1 MSKRIHELA
10 KEWDVQP
17 KDLVAGLEKLGIRGK
32 RSQSSLTDE
41 EVQRVREALGLVPR
55 PTVAVGTERVV
66 AERVVTERDAGGDHL
81 VTAREQ
87 TTETRLRANVIR
99 RRTAREVLKSE
110 DLPPP
115 SSTDSA
121 SSEVPPALD
130 LEASVPPSLAEV
142 PPAALEPA
150 LPVAEPIPAAAA
162 PPPAAA
168 APAPAA
174 ERPLPPPPAAAP
186 EPAAPSASSAAPA
199 GRPRPA
205 RQVPGPVPAPP
216 PPGFEEMRGVKVL
229 GKIDLRKPA
238 APAPSPAARGAEPAP
253 GTEAAAADGA
263 PKKKKGRKVIKKSDM
278 LDTMERDFMRG
289 GKRPQKRRALPGK
302 EQKKTEITVPRASKR
317 VIRISEVITVADL
330 ARAMG
335 VKAGDVL
342 KKLLDMGMMATI
354 NQALDHDTAA
364 LVAAEFEHQVENVAF
379 DVEQMLEAAEAEGG
393 EEKGAVRAPV
403 VTMMGHVDHGKTS
416 LLDAIR
422 STNVAEGEA
431 GGITQ
436 HIGAYTVEVNGRQV
450 TFLDTP
456 GHEAFTAMRA
466 RGAKVTDIVVLV
478 VAADDG
484 VMPQTVEAINHARA
498 AEVPIIVAI
507 NKIDKD
513 NANVERVHQQLAE
526 QGIVTRDYGGE
537 HECVHLSAK
546 TGAGIDDLL
555 TTIVL
560 SSDILELKANPDRNA
575 IGTIV
580 DAHLERGRGPVA
592 TVLVQ
597 AGTLKVGDDFV
608 CGHIYGRVR
617 ALADDRGRSVNE
629 APPATPVVVSG
640 MSEVPQAGDIFQVVG
655 SEKAARQIALTKLTE
670 KRTQEAARDV
680 APRITLED
688 LARRAKEGEVKEL
701 SLVVK
706 ADAQGTLEAL
716 LAALQKI
723 EDPVVAIK
731 IVGQGVGQVS
741 DSDLL
746 LAGVSNAIIVCFNL
760 KPTPANTAAAERA
773 KVEVRYYDVI
783 YKLTEDVERAA
794 KGLREPTYRQIR
806 EGRVEVI
813 TPIKIP
819 RLGIIAGSRVVEG
832 KVSRGGWVKL
842 FRTREQVF
850 EGRISSLKHFK
861 EDVREMPAGQE
872 CGVGLEGWED
882 FQPGDSMETY
892 RLEREEI

>member
-1 MSKRIHELA
+1 
-10 KEWDVQP
+10 V
-17 KDLVAGLEKLGIRGK
+17 
-32 RSQSSLTDE
+32 
-41 EVQRVREALGLVPR
+41 
-55 PTVAVGTERVV
+55 TV
-66 AERVVTERDAGGDHL
+66 L
-81 VTAREQ
+81 
-87 TTETRLRANVIR
+87 
-99 RRTAREVLKSE
+99 
-110 DLPPP
+110 
-115 SSTDSA
+115 
-121 SSEVPPALD
+121 
-130 LEASVPPSLAEV
+130 
-142 PPAALEPA
+142 
-150 LPVAEPIPAAAA
+150 
-162 PPPAAA
+162 
-168 APAPAA
+168 
-174 ERPLPPPPAAAP
+174 
-186 EPAAPSASSAAPA
+186 
-199 GRPRPA
+199 
-205 RQVPGPVPAPP
+205 
-216 PPGFEEMRGVKVL
+216 
-229 GKIDLRKPA
+229 
-238 APAPSPAARGAEPAP
+238 
-253 GTEAAAADGA
+253 
-263 PKKKKGRKVIKKSDM
+263 
-278 LDTMERDFMRG
+278 
-289 GKRPQKRRALPGK
+289 
-302 EQKKTEITVPRASKR
+302 
-317 VIRISEVITVADL
+317 
-330 ARAMG
+330 
-335 VKAGDVL
+335 
-342 KKLLDMGMMATI
+342 
-354 NQALDHDTAA
+354 
-364 LVAAEFEHQVENVAF
+364 
-379 DVEQMLEAAEAEGG
+379 
-393 EEKGAVRAPV
+393 
-403 VTMMGHVDHGKTS
+403 GHVDHGKTS
-416 LLDAIR
+416 ILDAIR
-422 STNVAEGEA
+422 KTRVAAGEA

-436 HIGAYTVEVNGRQV
+436 RIGAYKIETADGHPVV
-450 TFLDTP
+450 FIDTP

-466 RGAKVTDIVVLV
+466 RGAQVTDVVVLV

-484 VMPQTVEAINHARA
+484 VMPQTVEAIHHARA
-498 AEVPIIVAI
+498 AKVPIIVAI

-513 NANVERVHQQLAE
+513 GANPDRVHQELAT
-526 QGIVTRDYGGE
+526 QGIVTRHYGGE

-546 TGAGIDDLL
+546 TGQGIDDLL

-560 SSDILELKANPDRNA
+560 STDILELKANPNRNA

-617 ALADDRGRSVNE
+617 ALADDRGLSVTE

-655 SEKAARQIALTKLTE
+655 SEKVARQIALTKLLE

-680 APRITLED
+680 APRITLEE

-731 IVGQGVGQVS
+731 IVGQGVGAVS

-746 LAGVSNAIIVCFNL
+746 LAGVSNAIILCFNL
-760 KPTPANTAAAERA
+760 KPTPAQVAAAERA

-806 EGRVEVI
+806 EGKVEVI

-819 RLGIIAGSRVVEG
+819 RLGVIAGSRVLEG

-842 FRTREQVF
+842 LRGKEQVF
-850 EGRISSLKHFK
+850 EGRINSLKHFK

-872 CGVGLEGWED
+872 CGIGLEGFET
-882 FQPGDSMETY
+882 FEAGDTMETY